1 MEKVFIGVG
10 SNLKNRVM
18 NILKAIKMIEKKI
31 NIEKIS
37 SFIETEPEEGVK
49 GKKFL
54 NGVISGKTSL
64 SPENLL
70 AFLKEIEVKIGRP
83 IDHPKGDARVIDLDI
98 LFYGKK
104 IIKKKN
110 LEIPHPKFR
119 KRIFV
124 LKPFS
129 EIEPDFK
136 DPLTGKKISIIYR
149 ELKNEN
155 PGENRRC

>member
-49 GKKFL
+49 GDKFL

-155 PGENRRC
+155 PGENRRG

>member
-49 GKKFL
+49 GDKFL